1 MGVVLNTEKLVRL
14 MFTQNRGR
22 AELAR
27 AAGVSEATVSN
38 ALAGK
43 PVSFKTATKISLAF
57 KDQPDVL
64 DPDLLSE
71 TA

>member
-1 MGVVLNTEKLVRL
+1 MGVVLNTEKLARL
-14 MFTQNRGR
+14 MFTQNKGR
-22 AELAR
+22 AELASV
-27 AAGVSEATVSN
+27 AGVSEATISN

-64 DPDLLSE
+64 EADFLSE
-71 TA
+71 SA